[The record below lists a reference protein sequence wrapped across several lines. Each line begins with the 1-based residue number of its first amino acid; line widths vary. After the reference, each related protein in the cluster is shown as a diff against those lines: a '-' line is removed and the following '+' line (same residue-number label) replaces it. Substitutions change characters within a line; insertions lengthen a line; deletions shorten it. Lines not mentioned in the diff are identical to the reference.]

1 MRAVLTYRTVLIAVL
16 LGTASLEAQ
25 PLRPKLAA
33 AADTNDWES
42 YFNLG
47 VELLNDEPARAEN
60 AFLWA
65 SRLDPTRSEVL
76 YARWVAYW
84 TRDRNR
90 FAKYLRDDPA
100 ILRAAEVQRVDSLR
114 YHAIRRMPFVHQGL
128 LMVAFDDPRALW
140 REDILT
146 SAWLAYGRGNLA
158 EAIDRFGKAITRDPK
173 RNAEVRFLRAGAF
186 VNAGILDSA
195 IVELTKLLQEL
206 RGREKGDLVSVYES
220 RELMEFA
227 VGLIHA
233 NRRENAKAEE
243 AFGRALVENAGYAQA
258 HLALARLA
266 DASNDASRALA
277 EYVLA
282 VELDPGDVAARLAYA
297 NALFYARRPQ
307 EGIAQVQD
315 VIRREPLYAE
325 SYAVL
330 GRLYDS
336 LDDAAAAREAYA
348 RFLQLAPRN
357 SQTSTRIRARLRELG
372 G

>member
-1 MRAVLTYRTVLIAVL
+1 MASLTYRGVL
-16 LGTASLEAQ
+16 LAALLCASPLHAQ
-25 PLRPKLAA
+25 LRPTLAA

-65 SRLDPTRSEVL
+65 SRLDPTRSEAL
-76 YARWVAYW
+76 FARWVAYW

-90 FAKYLRDDPA
+90 FAKYLRYDPA
-100 ILRAAEVQRVDSLR
+100 VLRSADVQRVDSLR
-114 YHAIRRMPFVHQGL
+114 AHAIRRNPFVHQGL
-128 LMVAFDDPRALW
+128 IMVAFDDPRALW

-158 EAIDRFGKAITRDPK
+158 EAIDRFGKAISRDPK

-186 VNAGILDSA
+186 VNAGIQDSA
-195 IVELTKLLQEL
+195 LAELTLLLREL
-206 RGREKGDLVSVYES
+206 RSREKGDAISMYES
-220 RELMEFA
+220 RELIEFA
-227 VGLIHA
+227 VGMIHA
-233 NRRENAKAEE
+233 SRRENAQAEE
-243 AFGRALVENAGYAQA
+243 AFGRALVENAGYAQP

-266 DASNDASRALA
+266 DAAKDATRALSEFA
-277 EYVLA
+277 LA
-282 VELDPGDVAARLAYA
+282 VELDPGDMAARLAYA

-307 EGIAQVQD
+307 DGIAQVQE

-330 GRLYDS
+330 GRLHDS
-336 LDDAAAAREAYA
+336 LDDTAGAREAYR
-348 RFLQLAPRN
+348 RFMQLAPRN
-357 SQTSTRIRARLRELG
+357 APAMVRIRSRLRELG